1 MGDLLDNGL
10 VANTLGDEV
19 PEANPTQENTEKG
32 PPEKVEEEGAPA
44 SGDQPAQDGETA
56 GATAVPKE

>member
-1 MGDLLDNGL
+1 M

-56 GATAVPKE
+56 GATAAPKE

>member
-10 VANTLGDEV
+10 VANTLENEV
-19 PEANPTQENTEKG
+19 PEAKPTQENTEKG

-56 GATAVPKE
+56 GATAAPKE